1 MTRTM
6 LAAMTAGFCLT
17 LHGVAAQAATYVYVS
32 NADDKAITSYSLDR
46 DGGKL
51 VPLETTST
59 DGEVMPL
66 ALSPDHRHLYATL
79 VSEPRQVLSY
89 ALDAATGKLVKQGSG
104 SLPASMANVDVDPSG
119 RYLFAASYSDDLL
132 SVSPIDAQG
141 VVEDSQKTL
150 PTGKRAH
157 AMHASP
163 DGRYAYATNLGD
175 DQLVQYRFDADT
187 GSLTPLSPASVSTP
201 SQTGPRHFVF
211 SPNGRFVYVLGEF
224 SGAVTTYAYNERS
237 GQLTALGTATGIP
250 ADSKLIRGMAR
261 EDIPAGDDTPR
272 IWAADIHATPD
283 GRFVYISERTRSR
296 ISTFRADPDS
306 GKLTFLRTTE
316 VEKQPRGF
324 NIDESGHFM
333 VVSGQ
338 LDDEIGLYRIAPQS
352 GELTRIDEAPT
363 GKNAN
368 WIEIVT
374 FDDN

>member
-1 MTRTM
+1 MTRTI
-6 LAAMTAGFCLT
+6 LAAVTAGFCLT

-32 NADDKAITSYSLDR
+32 NAEDKAITSYSLDR
-46 DGGKL
+46 DDGKL
-51 VPLETTST
+51 VALETTPT
-59 DGEVMPL
+59 GGEVMPL
-66 ALSPDHRHLYATL
+66 ALSADHRHLYATL
-79 VSEPRQVLSY
+79 RSEPQQVLSY
-89 ALDAATGKLVKQGSG
+89 AIDAATGKLVKQGSG

-132 SVSPIDAQG
+132 SVSPIDARG
-141 VVEDSQKTL
+141 VVEDSRKTL

-163 DGRYAYATNLGD
+163 NGRYAYATNLGA

-224 SGAVTTYAYNERS
+224 SGAVTSYAYDERS

-261 EDIPAGDDTPR
+261 EDIPAGDETPR
-272 IWAADIHATPD
+272 IWAADIHTTPD

-296 ISTFRADPDS
+296 ISAFRADPDT
-306 GKLTFLRTTE
+306 GELTFLRTTD

-352 GELTRIDEAPT
+352 GELERVDEVAT

-368 WIEIVT
+368 WVEIVT
-374 FDDN
+374 FGE